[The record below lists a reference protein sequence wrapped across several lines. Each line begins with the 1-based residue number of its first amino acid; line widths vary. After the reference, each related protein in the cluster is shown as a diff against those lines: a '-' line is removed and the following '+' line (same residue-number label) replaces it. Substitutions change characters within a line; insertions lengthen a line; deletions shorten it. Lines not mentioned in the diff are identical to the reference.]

1 MNIVSFVDFVISR
14 QRERTE
20 LHSLTLD
27 KYGERWYTLSMK
39 CREDIESQLKRTVL
53 GSGLSR
59 YRIAKMSGLSE
70 AQLSYFVNGKRSLT
84 LPAAAKLASALG
96 LELRPKREK

>member
-1 MNIVSFVDFVISR
+1 M
-14 QRERTE
+14 QK
-20 LHSLTLD
+20 H
-27 KYGERWYTLSMK
+27 
-39 CREDIESQLKRTVL
+39 EDIEQRLKRAVL

-59 YRIAKMSGLSE
+59 YRLAKLSGLSE

-84 LPAAAKLASALG
+84 LPAAAKLATALG